1 MAVKKTAKTSFVD
14 RFEGT
19 IFEKPIVVANK
30 TFLAGLGVATQLQSG
45 FETKFEELAKDGAK
59 FRSQAE
65 NSAGSL
71 RKDIESRFA
80 SVRKD
85 VGKRV
90 ESAVETVLDYSPIA
104 TTDDVNKLNKKL
116 DKVLAQVAK

>member
-1 MAVKKTAKTSFVD
+1 MAVKKTTKSSFVD

-19 IFEKPIVVANK
+19 ILEKPIVVANK
-30 TFLAGLGVATQLQSG
+30 TFLAGLGAATQLQSG
-45 FETKFEELAKDGAK
+45 FEAKFEELAKDGAK
-59 FRSQAE
+59 VRNQAE
-65 NSAGSL
+65 NSAGNL
-71 RKDIESRFA
+71 RKDIETRVK

-90 ESAVETVLDYSPIA
+90 ENAVETVLEYSPIA
-104 TTDDVNKLNKKL
+104 TTDDVDKLNKKL